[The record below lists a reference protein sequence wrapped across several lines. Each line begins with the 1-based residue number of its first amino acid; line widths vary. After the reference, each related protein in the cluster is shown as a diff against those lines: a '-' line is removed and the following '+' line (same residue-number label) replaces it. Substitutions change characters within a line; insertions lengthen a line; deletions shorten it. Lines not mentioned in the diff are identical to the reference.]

1 MGLLLFGVLVLFSID
16 ANITTVRN
24 TVQRKQMKRNLF
36 KAYDIRSKRDNFD
49 DETTLALC
57 HAIAYYMI
65 HDVKTYSIVVGRD
78 TRVGTEAIMQKA
90 IEVFQA
96 SGMTVYVQL
105 NAIGSCQFYYNCM
118 QRPKSGGL
126 MITASHNPGSYLG
139 MKLVAPDV
147 QSIAKN
153 CGPKGGLQTVQ
164 KYYDEELLCNTRQGG
179 KIVPL
184 NTLDSFIDYSMRLA
198 QVKAKSLKGLP
209 VVCDFL
215 HGSNGEAIS
224 RGLNQCGVEGTYLHL
239 VPDGTFPCGDPNP
252 GSEGS
257 TADVRKYLEDHN
269 TDMCFVYDGDGDRM
283 DLLYRGR
290 QLSPCFVM
298 GLVLDELTEMFH
310 GYFEKSEAAF
320 NPMFL
325 FDIKASPALLLNQI
339 HQGKNVSLVQNGH
352 SYIKNTLMNNKEN
365 HFLAAVEESAH
376 YYLQIPQTVGDW
388 MSPLFASENT
398 LFFTLLVL
406 KAYQKD
412 PRRFDE
418 ARILQDS
425 TWRQREWS
433 AMIKEEGKRNTLQKA
448 IEDRVMAMGA
458 IKVTT
463 NKLGERFNAT
473 LLRYNLPKTYDEGAT
488 LRTPWFQVFQ
498 RVSQSEDALIRWEV
512 LASDEAMGQKVLEE
526 MAKAMKMIE

>member
-1 MGLLLFGVLVLFSID
+1 
-16 ANITTVRN
+16 
-24 TVQRKQMKRNLF
+24 MKKNLF

-49 DETTLALC
+49 DETTSALC

-65 HDVKTYSIVVGRD
+65 HDVKTYSIVVCRD

-90 IEVFQA
+90 LEVFQA

-118 QRPKSGGL
+118 QRSKSGGL

-139 MKLVAPDV
+139 MKLVAPQV
-147 QSIAKN
+147 QSIARN

-164 KYYDEELLCNTRQGG
+164 KYYDEELLCNTRLGG
-179 KIVPL
+179 KIVPI

-198 QVKAKSLKGLP
+198 QVTTKSLKGLP

-224 RGLNQCGVEGTYLHL
+224 RGLNQCGVDGTYLHL
-239 VPDGTFPCGDPNP
+239 VPNGAFPCGDPNP

-257 TADVRKYLEDHN
+257 TSEVRQYLQEHPV
-269 TDMCFVYDGDGDRM
+269 DMCFVYDGDGDRM
-283 DLLYRGR
+283 DLLYRGS

-310 GYFEKSEAAF
+310 DYFEKPEEAF
-320 NPMFL
+320 DPMFL

-339 HQGKNVSLVQNGH
+339 HQGKKVSLVQNGH
-352 SYIKNTLMNNKEN
+352 SYIKDTLLNNRDK

-376 YYLQIPQTVGDW
+376 YYLQFPLTVGDW

-406 KAYQKD
+406 KAYAKD

-418 ARILQDS
+418 AKILQDS

-433 AMIKEEGKRNTLQKA
+433 VMIKEEGKRTTLQKA
-448 IEDRVMAMGA
+448 VEDRILSMGA

-463 NKLGERFNAT
+463 NQLGEDLNAT
-473 LLRYNLPKTYDEGAT
+473 LLRYNLPKSYDKEAT
-488 LRTPWFQVFQ
+488 LRSPWFQVFQ
-498 RVSQSEDALIRWEV
+498 RVSQSEDALVRWEV
-512 LASDEAMGQKVLEE
+512 VASDEKTGQQVLEQ
-526 MAKAMKMIE
+526 MAIAMRAIE